1 MDAVQF
7 GRWVSERRRALGWN
21 SQRALVDAVRAA
33 NTTNGTH
40 NAPEASDAS
49 DTRNAAII
57 SEDFLARLEAGHL
70 AHPFRGTV
78 RQRVLNLAELLCK
91 NPQDVR
97 SYLRAAEISELSA
110 EEAGQI
116 QHLKDTLTLPSTP
129 PLLFL
134 PPRPS
139 RFVGRGAEL
148 QELSQ
153 LLSSAKAD
161 VYAITGMP
169 GIGKST
175 LAYEVVHQLAVNER
189 ERKRLFPDGIAM
201 FTCTGRRGIEGL
213 ISLLHEITDLFQSVA
228 HPGNWKLA
236 AQAHTR
242 NAGGTSRETGSH
254 RMVSQRTMRLYERNE
269 LQVYTYN
276 SELVQAIHRVRAVL
290 RRRRVLVLLD
300 DLDAEFPLR
309 EALNVLV
316 AHTVSGAISPG
327 NENLSERR
335 VVLFTSRCIP
345 PPALVTHH
353 MHLTPLEPGA
363 AYDLLAQLVGQ
374 SLVEEERSLV
384 EQICT
389 AVGYLPR
396 AIEVAADAIRT
407 RRIPL
412 PLLAERVSHY
422 PLDTLLDGD
431 GEIHTILSQ
440 SLEGLARTAQER
452 YALLSILGMPSFELE
467 HAAALH
473 MPSFNTLETSVWDN
487 NDAQE
492 SDHPDQSGHMMHTA
506 QQESDRNQGISPFY
520 LFQPQVIADNDA
532 PQEEILET
540 VAISPTQRAHA
551 AADLGLFV
559 QRSLLEFTSEHEQ
572 GNGLRLALPPEYDNA
587 ETVAQTGRENGESS
601 RYSMH
606 PLLRATALE
615 QLRFLD
621 PTKVDGAQHNMQH
634 YALDLLER
642 HKSDVHRLEREREF
656 LLAALR
662 RAWYLEQYD
671 VVIRFVEGLSCL
683 IGRLDT
689 GNDGIRILLW
699 GIHASSQRR
708 DRYHQADFLSHLGA
722 LFCYRGELA
731 FARRALEE
739 SLEIA
744 DELGNYAHL
753 PQPLCNLAHIA
764 HLLDDYEAAQRF
776 ADEYLQRMQ
785 QFGDPG
791 RLPRAF
797 YIHGFYARLQGE
809 KETASE
815 DLHSSLRLFSS
826 QQIQKSYDSFYYE
839 HVFEL
844 DARAELARVQGDILH
859 SQKYVESAIAIVKD
873 ICDPYGIVDR
883 LYDQAFFA
891 YQHNALREARVLAQ
905 QAVDVATR
913 INSPYIHMR
922 SMRLLQW
929 ITETV

>member
-7 GRWVSERRRALGWN
+7 GRWISERRRALGWN
-21 SQRALVDAVRAA
+21 SQRALVEAVYAA
-33 NTTNGTH
+33 HALDTMQNGAYVSS
-40 NAPEASDAS
+40 N
-49 DTRNAAII
+49 NI

-78 RQRVLNLAELLCK
+78 RQRVLALAELLCK
-91 NPQDVR
+91 SPQDVR
-97 SYLRAAEISELSA
+97 AYLRAAEISELSA
-110 EEAGQI
+110 GESEQI
-116 QHLKDTLTLPSTP
+116 QHVKDALTPSQTP

-134 PPRPS
+134 PPRPV
-139 RFVGRGAEL
+139 RFVGRDTEL

-153 LLSSAKAD
+153 VLSSAKAD
-161 VYAITGMP
+161 VYAISGMP

-175 LAYEVVHQLAVNER
+175 LAYEVVHQLAANER
-189 ERKRLFPDGIAM
+189 ERKRLFPNGIAM

-213 ISLLHEITDLFQSVA
+213 ISLLHEITVLFQSA
-228 HPGNWKLA
+228 PSSSASGKMSGRAIKN
-236 AQAHTR
+236 
-242 NAGGTSRETGSH
+242 TGPL
-254 RMVSQRTMRLYERNE
+254 RTNQQRVMQRYERNE

-276 SELVQAIHRVRAVL
+276 SELAQAVNSVRAAL
-290 RRRRVLVLLD
+290 FQQRVLLLLD

-309 EALNVLV
+309 EALNALV
-316 AHTVSGAISPG
+316 AHTVSGGVSSG
-327 NENLSERR
+327 SENLNERR
-335 VVLFTSRCIP
+335 VVLLTSRCLP
-345 PPALVTHH
+345 PPALVAHH
-353 MHLTPLEPGA
+353 LHLAPLEPQA

-374 SLVEEERSLV
+374 SVVEEERSSV
-384 EQICT
+384 EQICA

-396 AIEVAADAIRT
+396 AIEVAANAIRT

-412 PLLAERVSHY
+412 SLLAERVARY

-440 SLEGLARTAQER
+440 SLEGLARTTQER

-473 MPSFNTLETSVWDN
+473 MPAFNALETTDWD
-487 NDAQE
+487 DTDQE
-492 SDHPDQSGHMMHTA
+492 SDLTDQINNTEHVEHTA
-506 QQESDRNQGISPFY
+506 QQEADRKRGMPLSY

-532 PQEEILET
+532 SQEEMLES
-540 VAISPTQRAHA
+540 VVISSEQLAYA

-559 QRSLLEFTSEHEQ
+559 QSSLLEYTHEHAEHS
-572 GNGLRLALPPEYDNA
+572 NGLRLALPSEYGSPEA
-587 ETVAQTGRENGESS
+587 VVKVNGEQSTH
-601 RYSMH
+601 YSMH

-615 QLRFLD
+615 RLRYLD
-621 PTKVDGAQHNMQH
+621 PTKVDVAQHNMQQ

-642 HKSDVHRLEREREF
+642 YGSDIHRLEREREF
-656 LLAALR
+656 LLASLK

-683 IGRLDT
+683 VGRLDT

-753 PQPLCNLAHIA
+753 PQPLCNIAHIA

-776 ADEYLQRMQ
+776 ADDYLQRMQ

-791 RLPRAF
+791 RLPMAF
-797 YIHGFYARLQGE
+797 YVHGFYARLQGE
-809 KETASE
+809 KERAFE

-826 QQIQKSYDSFYYE
+826 QNVQKSYDTSYYE
-839 HVFEL
+839 HIFEL
-844 DARAELARVQGDILH
+844 DVQAELARVQGDMLR
-859 SQKYVESAIAIVKD
+859 SQEYVESAITIVKD

-891 YQHNALREARVLAQ
+891 YQQNAFPEATTLAQ
-905 QAVDVATR
+905 RAIDVATR
-913 INSPYIHMR
+913 INSPHIHMR
-922 SMRLLQW
+922 SVRLLQW
-929 ITETV
+929 ISETVQL

>member
-33 NTTNGTH
+33 NTTN
-40 NAPEASDAS
+40 
-49 DTRNAAII
+49 DTRNTAII

-78 RQRVLNLAELLCK
+78 RQRVLTLAELLCK

-110 EEAGQI
+110 EETGQI
-116 QHLKDTLTLPSTP
+116 QHLKDALTLPSTP

-139 RFVGRGAEL
+139 RFVGRSAEL

-153 LLSSAKAD
+153 ILSSAQAD

-189 ERKRLFPDGIAM
+189 ERKRLFPDGIVM

-213 ISLLHEITDLFQSVA
+213 ISLLHEITDLFQSVT
-228 HPGNWKLA
+228 HPGNRKLA

-242 NAGGTSRETGSH
+242 SAGSAGGTSRETGLH
-254 RMVSQRTMRLYERNE
+254 GMMPQRAMQLYERNE
-269 LQVYTYN
+269 LKVYTYN

-290 RRRRVLVLLD
+290 RRRRALVLLD

-316 AHTVSGAISPG
+316 ANTVSGAISSG
-327 NENLSERR
+327 NENLDERR

-353 MHLTPLEPGA
+353 IHLAPLEPEA
-363 AYDLLAQLVGQ
+363 AYDLLTRLVGQ
-374 SLVEEERSLV
+374 SLVEEERSLI
-384 EQICT
+384 EQICA
-389 AVGYLPR
+389 AVGFLPR

-452 YALLSILGMPSFELE
+452 YALLSMLGMPSFELE

-473 MPSFNTLETSVWDN
+473 MSSFNTLETSAWDN
-487 NDAQE
+487 NDGQE
-492 SDHPDQSGHMMHTA
+492 SDHADQAVHMVHTA
-506 QQESDRNQGISPFY
+506 QQESDRKQGVLPLSP
-520 LFQPQVIADNDA
+520 FQPQVIADNDA
-532 PQEEILET
+532 PQEEMLET
-540 VAISPTQRAHA
+540 VVISSTQLAHA

-572 GNGLRLALPPEYDNA
+572 GNGLRLALPPEYGNA
-587 ETVAQTGRENGESS
+587 ETVMQTGRGNGEST

-621 PTKVDGAQHNMQH
+621 STKVDGAQHNMQQ

-656 LLAALR
+656 LLAALK

-708 DRYHQADFLSHLGA
+708 DRYHQADFLSHLGS

-753 PQPLCNLAHIA
+753 PLSLCNLAHIA

-776 ADEYLQRMQ
+776 ADDYLQRMQ

-791 RLPRAF
+791 RLPMAF

-826 QQIQKSYDSFYYE
+826 QHTQNSYDSSYYD

-844 DARAELARVQGDILH
+844 DVRAELARVQGDILH

-873 ICDPYGIVDR
+873 ICDPYSIVDR

-891 YQHNALREARVLAQ
+891 YQHNALREARSLAQ
-905 QAVDVATR
+905 RAVDVATR

-922 SMRLLQW
+922 SVRLLQW

>member
-1 MDAVQF
+1 M
-7 GRWVSERRRALGWN
+7 N
-21 SQRALVDAVRAA
+21 AVRAA
-33 NTTNGTH
+33 
-40 NAPEASDAS
+40 
-49 DTRNAAII
+49 
-57 SEDFLARLEAGHL
+57 LL
-70 AHPFRGTV
+70 
-78 RQRVLNLAELLCK
+78 RQRVL
-91 NPQDVR
+91 
-97 SYLRAAEISELSA
+97 
-110 EEAGQI
+110 
-116 QHLKDTLTLPSTP
+116 
-129 PLLFL
+129 
-134 PPRPS
+134 
-139 RFVGRGAEL
+139 
-148 QELSQ
+148 
-153 LLSSAKAD
+153 
-161 VYAITGMP
+161 
-169 GIGKST
+169 
-175 LAYEVVHQLAVNER
+175 
-189 ERKRLFPDGIAM
+189 
-201 FTCTGRRGIEGL
+201 
-213 ISLLHEITDLFQSVA
+213 
-228 HPGNWKLA
+228 
-236 AQAHTR
+236 
-242 NAGGTSRETGSH
+242 
-254 RMVSQRTMRLYERNE
+254 
-269 LQVYTYN
+269 
-276 SELVQAIHRVRAVL
+276 LV
-290 RRRRVLVLLD
+290 LD

-309 EALNVLV
+309 EALNALV
-316 AHTVSGAISPG
+316 AHTTHTVSGAIPNG
-327 NENLSERR
+327 NESSNERR
-335 VVLFTSRCIP
+335 VVLLTSRCIP
-345 PPALVTHH
+345 PPALVTN
-353 MHLTPLEPGA
+353 HLHLASLEPEA
-363 AYDLLAQLVGQ
+363 ACDLLVQLVGQ
-374 SLVEEERSLV
+374 RLVEGERASV
-384 EQICT
+384 EQICA

-473 MPSFNTLETSVWDN
+473 MPAFNALEIQAWD
-487 NDAQE
+487 DAGQE
-492 SDHPDQSGHMMHTA
+492 VGQVEQTEETEPQEIGKKTA
-506 QQESDRNQGISPFY
+506 APPLY

-540 VAISPTQRAHA
+540 VVISPTQLAHT

-559 QRSLLEFTSEHEQ
+559 QRSLLEFTPEYSTDI
-572 GNGLRLALPPEYDNA
+572 RLALPPEYGNSQA
-587 ETVAQTGRENGESS
+587 EVRGSGKSR

-615 QLRFLD
+615 RLRFLD
-621 PTKVDGAQHNMQH
+621 PAKVDGAQHNMQQ

-642 HKSDVHRLEREREF
+642 HRSDVHHLEREREF
-656 LLAALR
+656 FLAALK

-708 DRYHQADFLSHLGA
+708 DRYHQADFLSHLGT

-776 ADEYLQRMQ
+776 ADDYLQRMQ

-791 RLPRAF
+791 RLPMAL

-809 KETASE
+809 KEIASE
-815 DLHSSLRLFSS
+815 DLHSSLRLFSPQS
-826 QQIQKSYDSFYYE
+826 VQNSYDSSYYE
-839 HVFEL
+839 HIFEL
-844 DARAELARVQGDILH
+844 DVRAELARVQDDILR
-859 SQKYVESAIAIVKD
+859 SQAYVESAIAIVKD
-873 ICDPYGIVDR
+873 VCDPYGIVDR

-891 YQHNALREARVLAQ
+891 YQQNAFHDARTLAQ
-905 QAVDVATR
+905 RAVDVATR
-913 INSPYIHMR
+913 INSPYIRMR

-929 ITETV
+929 ITETM

>member
-21 SQRALVDAVRAA
+21 SQRALVEAVYAIHAA
-33 NTTNGTH
+33 NNTH
-40 NAPEASDAS
+40 NEAYVSS
-49 DTRNAAII
+49 SNI

-78 RQRVLNLAELLCK
+78 RQRVLALAELLCK

-97 SYLRAAEISELSA
+97 AYLRAAEISELSA
-110 EEAGQI
+110 EESEQV
-116 QHLKDTLTLPSTP
+116 QHVKDALTPSQTP

-134 PPRPS
+134 PPRPP
-139 RFVGRGAEL
+139 RFVGRDREL

-153 LLSSAKAD
+153 VLFSANAD

-175 LAYEVVHQLAVNER
+175 LAYEVVHQLAANER
-189 ERKRLFPDGIAM
+189 ERKRLFPNGIAM
-201 FTCTGRRGIEGL
+201 LTCTGRRGIEGL
-213 ISLLHEITDLFQSVA
+213 ISLLHEITALFQSA
-228 HPGNWKLA
+228 
-236 AQAHTR
+236 
-242 NAGGTSRETGSH
+242 TSRSGNGKVTGQG
-254 RMVSQRTMRLYERNE
+254 RADRATGPLVSAQQRTIQRYERNE

-276 SELVQAIHRVRAVL
+276 SELAQAVNSVRAAL
-290 RRRRVLVLLD
+290 FQQRVLLLLD

-309 EALNVLV
+309 EALNALV
-316 AHTVSGAISPG
+316 AHTVSGGVSAG
-327 NENLSERR
+327 NENLNERR
-335 VVLFTSRCIP
+335 VVLLTSRCLP
-345 PPALVTHH
+345 PPALVAHH
-353 MHLTPLEPGA
+353 LHLAPLEPQA

-374 SLVEEERSLV
+374 SVVEEERAAV
-384 EQICT
+384 EQIC
-389 AVGYLPR
+389 AAIGYLPR
-396 AIEVAADAIRT
+396 AIEVAANAIRT

-412 PLLAERVSHY
+412 SLLAERVARY

-440 SLEGLARTAQER
+440 TLEGLARTTQER

-473 MPSFNTLETSVWDN
+473 IPAFNALETTDWD
-487 NDAQE
+487 DAEQE
-492 SDHPDQSGHMMHTA
+492 ADQIDQTEQTSDTDQIESGA
-506 QQESDRNQGISPFY
+506 QQEADKRRSMPLAY
-520 LFQPQVIADNDA
+520 LFQPQVIADNDD
-532 PQEEILET
+532 PQEEVLES
-540 VAISPTQRAHA
+540 VVISSEQLAYA
-551 AADLGLFV
+551 ATDLGLFV
-559 QRSLLEFTSEHEQ
+559 QRSLLEYTHEHSEQAEHS
-572 GNGLRLALPPEYDNA
+572 NGLRLTLPLEYGGHEAVVRVDR
-587 ETVAQTGRENGESS
+587 EQSTG
-601 RYSMH
+601 YSMH

-615 QLRFLD
+615 RLRYLD
-621 PTKVDGAQHNMQH
+621 PTKVDMAQHNMQQ

-642 HKSDVHRLEREREF
+642 YKSDVHRLEREREF
-656 LLAALR
+656 LLASLK
-662 RAWYLEQYD
+662 RAWYLGQYD
-671 VVIRFVEGLSCL
+671 VVIRFVEGMSCL
-683 IGRLDT
+683 VGRLDT

-699 GIHASSQRR
+699 GIHASSQQR

-776 ADEYLQRMQ
+776 ADDYLQRMQ

-791 RLPRAF
+791 RLPNAF
-797 YIHGFYARLQGE
+797 YVHGFYARLQGE
-809 KETASE
+809 KERASE

-826 QQIQKSYDSFYYE
+826 QSVQNSYDTSYYE
-839 HVFEL
+839 HIFEL
-844 DARAELARVQGDILH
+844 DVRAELARVQGDMLR
-859 SQKYVESAIAIVKD
+859 SQEYVESAITIVKD

-891 YQHNALREARVLAQ
+891 YQHNAFSEAATFAQ
-905 QAVDVATR
+905 RAIDVATR
-913 INSPYIHMR
+913 INSPHIRMR
-922 SMRLLQW
+922 SIRLLQW
-929 ITETV
+929 ISETM

>member
-7 GRWVSERRRALGWN
+7 GRWVSERRRTLGWN
-21 SQRALVDAVRAA
+21 SQRALVDAVHALQ
-33 NTTNGTH
+33 NVH
-40 NAPEASDAS
+40 NEAHVSS
-49 DTRNAAII
+49 SNI

-78 RQRVLNLAELLCK
+78 RQRVLALAELLCK
-91 NPQDVR
+91 NPQEVR
-97 SYLRAAEISELSA
+97 AYVRAAEISELSA
-110 EEAGQI
+110 EESEQV
-116 QHLKDTLTLPSTP
+116 QSLKDALTP
-129 PLLFL
+129 PQTPPILFL
-134 PPRPS
+134 PPRPQ

-175 LAYEVVHQLAVNER
+175 LAYEVVHQLAANER
-189 ERKRLFPDGIAM
+189 ERKRLFPNGIVM

-213 ISLLHEITDLFQSVA
+213 ISLLHEITALFQSA
-228 HPGNWKLA
+228 PSRSGNVK
-236 AQAHTR
+236 T
-242 NAGGTSRETGSH
+242 AGQVRAVRATGPL
-254 RMVSQRTMRLYERNE
+254 RTMPHGAMQRYERNE

-276 SELVQAIHRVRAVL
+276 SELAQAVNSVRTAL
-290 RRRRVLVLLD
+290 FQQRVLLLLD
-300 DLDAEFPLR
+300 DVDAEFPLR
-309 EALNVLV
+309 EALNALV
-316 AHTVSGAISPG
+316 AHSVIGSVSHS
-327 NENLSERR
+327 NENFNERR
-335 VVLFTSRCIP
+335 VVLLTSRCIP

-353 MHLTPLEPGA
+353 LHLAPLKPA
-363 AYDLLAQLVGQ
+363 AANDLLAQLVGQ
-374 SLVEEERSLV
+374 SVVEEERTSV
-384 EQICT
+384 EQICA

-412 PLLAERVSHY
+412 PLLAERVARY
-422 PLDTLLDGD
+422 PLDLLLDGD

-440 SLEGLARTAQER
+440 SLEGLARTTQER

-473 MPSFNTLETSVWDN
+473 MSEFNALETTAWD
-487 NDAQE
+487 DADQE
-492 SDHPDQSGHMMHTA
+492 SDQSDQNDQA
-506 QQESDRNQGISPFY
+506 NYIEQQEADKKRGMPLSHLSYF
-520 LFQPQVIADNDA
+520 FQPQVIADNAA
-532 PQEEILET
+532 PQEEVLES
-540 VAISPTQRAHA
+540 VVISSEQLAYT

-559 QRSLLEFTSEHEQ
+559 QRSLLEFTHEQ
-572 GNGLRLALPPEYDNA
+572 VEHTIGLRLAVPVEYGSNQA
-587 ETVAQTGRENGESS
+587 VVGMNGERSTH
-601 RYSMH
+601 YSIH

-615 QLRFLD
+615 RLRYLD
-621 PTKVDGAQHNMQH
+621 PTKVDNAQHNMQQ

-642 HKSDVHRLEREREF
+642 YGSDIHRLEREREF
-656 LLAALR
+656 LLASLK

-671 VVIRFVEGLSCL
+671 VVIRIVAGLSCL

-699 GIHASSQRR
+699 GIHASSQRS
-708 DRYHQADFLSHLGA
+708 DRYHQADFLSHLGT

-753 PQPLCNLAHIA
+753 AQPLCNLAHIA

-776 ADEYLQRMQ
+776 ADDYLQRMQ

-791 RLPRAF
+791 RLPNAF
-797 YIHGFYARLQGE
+797 YVHGFYARLQGE
-809 KETASE
+809 KDIASE
-815 DLHSSLRLFSS
+815 DLHSSLRLFSAQNVQNPHDTS
-826 QQIQKSYDSFYYE
+826 YYE
-839 HVFEL
+839 HIFEL
-844 DARAELARVQGDILH
+844 DVRAELARVQDDIFR
-859 SQKYVESAIAIVKD
+859 SQEYVESAIAIVKD

-891 YQHNALREARVLAQ
+891 YQLNALHEAAALAQ
-905 QAVDVATR
+905 RAIDVATR
-913 INSPYIHMR
+913 INSPHIRMR

-929 ITETV
+929 ITETM

>member
-7 GRWVSERRRALGWN
+7 GRWISERRRALGWN
-21 SQRALVDAVRAA
+21 SQRVLVDAVHALHSEQ
-33 NTTNGTH
+33 NGTDVS
-40 NAPEASDAS
+40 NS
-49 DTRNAAII
+49 NI

-78 RQRVLNLAELLCK
+78 RQRVLALAELLCK
-91 NPQDVR
+91 NPQDVKT
-97 SYLRAAEISELSA
+97 YLRAAEISELSA
-110 EEAGQI
+110 EESEQI
-116 QHLKDTLTLPSTP
+116 QQLKDELTPPLMP

-134 PPRPS
+134 PPRPP
-139 RFVGRGAEL
+139 RFVGRGKEL

-153 LLSSAKAD
+153 VLFSTNAD
-161 VYAITGMP
+161 VYAISGMP

-175 LAYEVVHQLAVNER
+175 LVYEVVHQLAANER
-189 ERKRLFPDGIAM
+189 ERKRLFPNGIAM
-201 FTCTGRRGIEGL
+201 FSCTGRRGIEGL
-213 ISLLHEITDLFQSVA
+213 ISLLHEIAVLFQTPPA
-228 HPGNWKLA
+228 HSANGKISGR
-236 AQAHTR
+236 TIKD
-242 NAGGTSRETGSH
+242 TGPM
-254 RMVSQRTMRLYERNE
+254 RPKPQRTMQRYERNE
-269 LQVYTYN
+269 LRVYTYN
-276 SELVQAIHRVRAVL
+276 SELAQAVNSVRAAL
-290 RRRRVLVLLD
+290 FQQRVLLLLD
-300 DLDAEFPLR
+300 DVDAEFPLR
-309 EALNVLV
+309 EALNALV
-316 AHTVSGAISPG
+316 AHTGSGTVSHSSEHL
-327 NENLSERR
+327 NERR
-335 VVLFTSRCIP
+335 VVLLTSRCIP

-353 MHLTPLEPGA
+353 LHLAPLEPDA
-363 AYDLLAQLVGQ
+363 AFDLLAQLVGQ
-374 SLVEEERSLV
+374 SVVEAERTAV
-384 EQICT
+384 EQICA

-412 PLLAERVSHY
+412 SLLAERVARY

-440 SLEGLARTAQER
+440 SLEGLARTTQER

-473 MPSFNTLETSVWDN
+473 MPTFNAVEMTVWDKT
-487 NDAQE
+487 DQD
-492 SDHPDQSGHMMHTA
+492 SDEVDTTRQSEQPDQNNHVEYRA
-506 QQESDRNQGISPFY
+506 PQEADRQHSMPLSY
-520 LFQPQVIADNDA
+520 LFQPQVIADTDA
-532 PQEEILET
+532 SQEEMRES
-540 VAISPTQRAHA
+540 VVISSEQLAYA

-559 QRSLLEFTSEHEQ
+559 QRSLLEFTSEQVELAT
-572 GNGLRLALPPEYDNA
+572 GLRLASPSQYDSN
-587 ETVAQTGRENGESS
+587 ETVARLNGERSTH
-601 RYSMH
+601 YSMH

-615 QLRFLD
+615 RLRYLD
-621 PTKVDGAQHNMQH
+621 PTKVDGAQNNMQQ

-642 HKSDVHRLEREREF
+642 HGSDVRRLEHEREF
-656 LLAALR
+656 LLASLK

-671 VVIRFVEGLSCL
+671 VVIRLVEGLSSL

-699 GIHASSQRR
+699 GIHASSQRH
-708 DRYHQADFLSHLGA
+708 DRYHQADFLSHLGT

-776 ADEYLQRMQ
+776 ADDYLQRMQ

-791 RLPRAF
+791 RLPNAF

-809 KETASE
+809 KDVASE
-815 DLHSSLRLFSS
+815 DLHSSLRLFSA
-826 QQIQKSYDSFYYE
+826 QNVQNSYDTWYYE
-839 HVFEL
+839 HIFEL
-844 DARAELARVQGDILH
+844 DVRAELARVQDDVPR
-859 SQKYVESAIAIVKD
+859 SQEYVESAIAIVKD

-883 LYDQAFFA
+883 LYDQAFFT
-891 YQHNALREARVLAQ
+891 YQQNALHEAATLAQ
-905 QAVDVATR
+905 RAVDVATR
-913 INSPYIHMR
+913 INSPHIRMR

-929 ITETV
+929 ITETE

>member
-7 GRWVSERRRALGWN
+7 GRWVSERRRALGWS
-21 SQRALVDAVRAA
+21 SQRALVDAVHAM
-33 NTTNGTH
+33 H
-40 NAPEASDAS
+40 NVHNESYVS
-49 DTRNAAII
+49 SSNI

-78 RQRVLNLAELLCK
+78 RQRVLALAELLCK

-97 SYLRAAEISELSA
+97 AYVRAAEISEMSA
-110 EEAGQI
+110 EESEQV
-116 QHLKDTLTLPSTP
+116 QHLKDALTP
-129 PLLFL
+129 PRTTPILFL
-134 PPRPS
+134 PPRPP
-139 RFVGRGAEL
+139 RFVGRGTEL

-153 LLSSAKAD
+153 VLSSDRAD

-175 LAYEVVHQLAVNER
+175 LAYEVVHQLAANER
-189 ERKRLFPDGIAM
+189 ERKRLFPNGIAM

-213 ISLLHEITDLFQSVA
+213 ISLLHEITALFQSAPSRSDNGKIAGQARAGKATGPLVS
-228 HPGNWKLA
+228 
-236 AQAHTR
+236 AQ
-242 NAGGTSRETGSH
+242 
-254 RMVSQRTMRLYERNE
+254 QRTIQRYQRNE

-276 SELVQAIHRVRAVL
+276 SELAQAVNSVRAAL
-290 RRRRVLVLLD
+290 FQQRVLLLLD
-300 DLDAEFPLR
+300 DVDAEFPLR
-309 EALNVLV
+309 EALNALV
-316 AHTVSGAISPG
+316 AHTVSGTVSYS
-327 NENLSERR
+327 NENLNERR
-335 VVLFTSRCIP
+335 VVLLTSRCIP

-353 MHLTPLEPGA
+353 LHLAPLEPQA
-363 AYDLLAQLVGQ
+363 ANDLLAQLVGQ
-374 SLVEEERSLV
+374 SVVEEERTSV
-384 EQICT
+384 EQICA

-396 AIEVAADAIRT
+396 AIEVAANAIRT

-412 PLLAERVSHY
+412 SLLAERVARY

-440 SLEGLARTAQER
+440 SLEGLARTTQER

-473 MPSFNTLETSVWDN
+473 MPAFNALETTACADT
-487 NDAQE
+487 DQE
-492 SDHPDQSGHMMHTA
+492 SDQNDQNDQA
-506 QQESDRNQGISPFY
+506 NYIEQQEADKKRGMPLSYLSY

-532 PQEEILET
+532 PQEEVLES
-540 VAISPTQRAHA
+540 VVISSEQLAYA

-559 QRSLLEFTSEHEQ
+559 QRSLLEFTHEQ
-572 GNGLRLALPPEYDNA
+572 VEHAEHNIGLRLALPSEYGSNEA
-587 ETVAQTGRENGESS
+587 VVGVNGERST

-615 QLRFLD
+615 RLRYLD
-621 PTKVDGAQHNMQH
+621 PTKVDVAQHNMQQ

-642 HKSDVHRLEREREF
+642 YGSDVHRLEREREF
-656 LLAALR
+656 LLASLK

-753 PQPLCNLAHIA
+753 AQPLCNLAHIA

-776 ADEYLQRMQ
+776 ADDYLQRMQ

-791 RLPRAF
+791 RLPNAF

-809 KETASE
+809 KEIASE
-815 DLHSSLRLFSS
+815 DLHSSLRLFSA
-826 QQIQKSYDSFYYE
+826 QNVQNSYDTSYCE
-839 HVFEL
+839 HIFEL
-844 DARAELARVQGDILH
+844 DVRAELARVQDDMLR
-859 SQKYVESAIAIVKD
+859 SQAYVESAIAIVKD

-891 YQHNALREARVLAQ
+891 YQQNALHEAGTLAQ
-905 QAVDVATR
+905 RAIDVATR
-913 INSPYIHMR
+913 IHSPHIRMR

-929 ITETV
+929 ITETM

>member
-21 SQRALVDAVRAA
+21 SQRALVDAVHAA
-33 NTTNGTH
+33 NTTNDTH
-40 NAPEASDAS
+40 DAP
-49 DTRNAAII
+49 DTRNTAII

-78 RQRVLNLAELLCK
+78 RQRVLNLAGLLCK

-97 SYLRAAEISELSA
+97 TYLRAAEISELSA
-110 EEAGQI
+110 DEASQI
-116 QHLKDTLTLPSTP
+116 QHLKDVLTPSSTS

-139 RFVGRGAEL
+139 RFVGRSVEL
-148 QELSQ
+148 RELSQ
-153 LLSSAKAD
+153 ILSSAKAD

-175 LAYEVVHQLAVNER
+175 LAYEVVHQLAANER
-189 ERKRLFPDGIAM
+189 ERRRLFPDGIVM
-201 FTCTGRRGIEGL
+201 FTCTGRRGVEGL
-213 ISLLHEITDLFQSVA
+213 ISLLHEITDLFQSISR
-228 HPGNWKLA
+228 PGNRKLT
-236 AQAHTR
+236 AQAYTQR
-242 NAGGTSRETGSH
+242 TSSTGSTGGTSQETGLH
-254 RMVSQRTMRLYERNE
+254 GMMPQRAVQSYGRNE

-290 RRRRVLVLLD
+290 LQRRVLLLLD

-316 AHTVSGAISPG
+316 AHTVSGAISSG
-327 NENLSERR
+327 DESLNERR

-353 MHLTPLEPGA
+353 MHLAPLEPEA
-363 AYDLLAQLVGQ
+363 AYDLLARLVGQ
-374 SLVEEERSLV
+374 SLVEEERVLV
-384 EQICT
+384 EQICA

-452 YALLSILGMPSFELE
+452 YALLSMLGMPSFELE

-473 MPSFNTLETSVWDN
+473 MPAFNTLETQVGDN
-487 NDAQE
+487 NDGQA
-492 SDHPDQSGHMMHTA
+492 SDPADHAVHVVHTE
-506 QQESDRNQGISPFY
+506 QQASDRKHGASPLY

-532 PQEEILET
+532 PQEELLET
-540 VAISPTQRAHA
+540 VVISSTQLAHA

-559 QRSLLEFTSEHEQ
+559 QRSLLEFTSEHDQ
-572 GNGLRLALPPEYDNA
+572 GNALRLALPPDYDNA
-587 ETVAQTGRENGESS
+587 EPVVQTRREIGESAGNT

-621 PTKVDGAQHNMQH
+621 PTKVDVAQHNMQQ

-656 LLAALR
+656 LLAALK

-671 VVIRFVEGLSCL
+671 VVIRFVEGLSSL

-753 PQPLCNLAHIA
+753 PQPLCSLAHIA

-776 ADEYLQRMQ
+776 ADDYLQRMQ

-791 RLPRAF
+791 RLPMAL

-809 KETASE
+809 KEIASE
-815 DLHSSLRLFSS
+815 DLHSSLRMFSS
-826 QQIQKSYDSFYYE
+826 QRIQKSSDSSYYE
-839 HVFEL
+839 HIFEL
-844 DARAELARVQGDILH
+844 DVRAELARVQGNILH

-873 ICDPYGIVDR
+873 VCDPYGIVDR

-891 YQHNALREARVLAQ
+891 YQHNALHEAR
-905 QAVDVATR
+905 
-913 INSPYIHMR
+913 S
-922 SMRLLQW
+922 LLN
-929 ITETV
+929 ER

>member
-21 SQRALVDAVRAA
+21 SQRALVEAVHTEHHGAYVSSS
-33 NTTNGTH
+33 N
-40 NAPEASDAS
+40 
-49 DTRNAAII
+49 I

-78 RQRVLNLAELLCK
+78 RQRVLALAELLCK
-91 NPQDVR
+91 TPQDVR
-97 SYLRAAEISELSA
+97 TYLRAAEISELST
-110 EEAGQI
+110 EESEQM
-116 QHLKDTLTLPSTP
+116 QRVKDALTPPQMP

-134 PPRPS
+134 PPRPV
-139 RFVGRGAEL
+139 RFVGRDTEL

-153 LLSSAKAD
+153 VLSSAKAD
-161 VYAITGMP
+161 VYAISGMP

-175 LAYEVVHQLAVNER
+175 LAYEVVHQLAANER
-189 ERKRLFPDGIAM
+189 ECKRLFPNGIAM

-213 ISLLHEITDLFQSVA
+213 ISLLHEITVLFQSAPSSSGSGKISGRVIK
-228 HPGNWKLA
+228 N
-236 AQAHTR
+236 
-242 NAGGTSRETGSH
+242 TGPL
-254 RMVSQRTMRLYERNE
+254 RANQQRVMQRYERNE

-276 SELVQAIHRVRAVL
+276 SELAQAVNGVRAAL
-290 RRRRVLVLLD
+290 FQQRVLLVLD

-309 EALNVLV
+309 EALNALV
-316 AHTVSGAISPG
+316 AHPVSGGASSG
-327 NENLSERR
+327 SENLNERR
-335 VVLFTSRCIP
+335 VVLLTSRCLP
-345 PPALVTHH
+345 PPALVAHH
-353 MHLTPLEPGA
+353 LHLAPLEPQA

-374 SLVEEERSLV
+374 SVVEKERSSV
-384 EQICT
+384 EQICA

-396 AIEVAADAIRT
+396 AIEVAANAIRT
-407 RRIPL
+407 RCIPFS
-412 PLLAERVSHY
+412 LLAERVARY

-440 SLEGLARTAQER
+440 SLEGLARTTQER

-467 HAAALH
+467 HAATLH
-473 MPSFNTLETSVWDN
+473 ISDMPAFNVLGTTDWDDTEQEADQIDQTNPTSHADQT
-487 NDAQE
+487 DQIESRTQEE
-492 SDHPDQSGHMMHTA
+492 SDKRRSIPLS
-506 QQESDRNQGISPFY
+506 Y

-532 PQEEILET
+532 PQEEVLESA
-540 VAISPTQRAHA
+540 VISSEQLVYA

-559 QRSLLEFTSEHEQ
+559 QRSLLEYTHEHTEQ
-572 GNGLRLALPPEYDNA
+572 GNNLRLVLPPEYGSSEA
-587 ETVAQTGRENGESS
+587 VMPVNGEQST

-615 QLRFLD
+615 RLRYLD
-621 PTKVDGAQHNMQH
+621 PMKVDMAQHNIQQ

-642 HKSDVHRLEREREF
+642 YKSDVHRLEREREF
-656 LLAALR
+656 LLASLK
-662 RAWYLEQYD
+662 RAWYLGQYD
-671 VVIRFVEGLSCL
+671 VVIRFVEGMSYL

-699 GIHASSQRR
+699 GIHASSQQR

-753 PQPLCNLAHIA
+753 SQPLCNLAHIA

-776 ADEYLQRMQ
+776 ADDYLQRMQ
-785 QFGDPG
+785 QFGDPS
-791 RLPRAF
+791 RLPNAF

-809 KETASE
+809 KERAFE

-826 QQIQKSYDSFYYE
+826 QHVQNSYDTSYYE
-839 HVFEL
+839 HIFEL
-844 DARAELARVQGDILH
+844 DVRAELARVQDDILH
-859 SQKYVESAIAIVKD
+859 SQEYVESAIAIVKD

-891 YQHNALREARVLAQ
+891 YQQNALHEAATLAQ
-905 QAVDVATR
+905 RAIDIATR
-913 INSPYIHMR
+913 INSPHIRMR

-929 ITETV
+929 INETVQL

>member
-21 SQRALVDAVRAA
+21 SQRALVDAVQAA
-33 NTTNGTH
+33 YAVHAAHNTQNSQN
-40 NAPEASDAS
+40 NAYG
-49 DTRNAAII
+49 RNNAI

-78 RQRVLNLAELLCK
+78 RQRVLILAELFCK

-97 SYLRAAEISELSA
+97 AYLRAAEISELSA
-110 EEAGQI
+110 EETEQV
-116 QHLKDTLTLPSTP
+116 QHLKDALTP
-129 PLLFL
+129 PSIPPILFL
-134 PPRPS
+134 PPRPT
-139 RFVGRGAEL
+139 RFVGRSAEL
-148 QELSQ
+148 EELSQ
-153 LLSSAKAD
+153 MLSSAKAD

-175 LAYEVVHQLAVNER
+175 LAYELVHQLAANER
-189 ERKRLFPDGIAM
+189 ERKRLFPNGIVM

-213 ISLLHEITDLFQSVA
+213 ISLLHEITALFQSA
-228 HPGNWKLA
+228 TMRAGNGKIT
-236 AQAHTR
+236 AQVRT
-242 NAGGTSRETGSH
+242 GRETGSH
-254 RMVSQRTMRLYERNE
+254 GVMQRYEHNE

-276 SELVQAIHRVRAVL
+276 SELAQAVNGVRAAL
-290 RRRRVLVLLD
+290 RQQRVLLLLD

-309 EALNVLV
+309 EALNALV
-316 AHTVSGAISPG
+316 AHTVGGAISNG
-327 NENLSERR
+327 NENFNERR
-335 VVLFTSRCIP
+335 VVVVTSRCIP
-345 PPALVTHH
+345 PPALVGY
-353 MHLTPLEPGA
+353 HLHLAPLEPKA
-363 AYDLLAQLVGQ
+363 TYDLLAQLVGQ
-374 SLVEEERSLV
+374 GLVEEERALV
-384 EQICT
+384 EQICA

-396 AIEVAADAIRT
+396 AIEVAANAIRT

-440 SLEGLARTAQER
+440 SLEGLARTTQER

-467 HAAALH
+467 HAAALQI
-473 MPSFNTLETSVWDN
+473 PTFNALETQAWD
-487 NDAQE
+487 DDEQE
-492 SDHPDQSGHMMHTA
+492 ADLVDDTDPTEHTEPTEQA
-506 QQESDRNQGISPFY
+506 EQQGVDKKNGVPPLY
-520 LFQPQVIADNDA
+520 LFQPQVLADNDA
-532 PQEEILET
+532 PQEEVLET
-540 VAISPTQRAHA
+540 VVISSTQLARA

-559 QRSLLEFTSEHEQ
+559 QRSLLEFTPEH
-572 GNGLRLALPPEYDNA
+572 GNAFRLALPPEYGNSEA
-587 ETVAQTGRENGESS
+587 MVGASGGNTH
-601 RYSMH
+601 YSMH

-621 PTKVDGAQHNMQH
+621 PTKVDEAQRNMQQ
-634 YALDLLER
+634 YALDLLE
-642 HKSDVHRLEREREF
+642 HYKSDVHRLEREREF
-656 LLAALR
+656 LLAALK

-776 ADEYLQRMQ
+776 ADDYLQRMQ

-791 RLPRAF
+791 RLPMAF
-797 YIHGFYARLQGE
+797 YTHGFYARLQGE
-809 KETASE
+809 KEIASE

-826 QQIQKSYDSFYYE
+826 QHIQKSYDSFYYE

-873 ICDPYGIVDR
+873 IYDPYGIVDR

-891 YQHNALREARVLAQ
+891 YQHNAFHEARTLAQ
-905 QAVDVATR
+905 RAVDVATR
-913 INSPYIHMR
+913 INSPYIRMR

-929 ITETV
+929 ITETM

>member
-21 SQRALVDAVRAA
+21 SQRALVDAVHAA
-33 NTTNGTH
+33 NATDVTH
-40 NAPEASDAS
+40 NAP
-49 DTRNAAII
+49 DTRTTTII

-78 RQRVLNLAELLCK
+78 RQRVLALAEFLCK

-110 EEAGQI
+110 EETQQI
-116 QHLKDTLTLPSTP
+116 QSLKDALTPPSTP
-129 PLLFL
+129 LLLFL

-139 RFVGRGAEL
+139 RFVGRSAEL
-148 QELSQ
+148 RELSQ
-153 LLSSAKAD
+153 ILSSAKAD

-175 LAYEVVHQLAVNER
+175 LAYEVVHQLAANER
-189 ERKRLFPDGIAM
+189 ERKRLFPDGIVM
-201 FTCTGRRGIEGL
+201 FTCTGRRGVEGL
-213 ISLLHEITDLFQSVA
+213 ISLLHEISDLFQSVA
-228 HPGNWKLA
+228 RPGNRKLA
-236 AQAHTR
+236 AQVHTR
-242 NAGGTSRETGSH
+242 SAGSISRETGL
-254 RMVSQRTMRLYERNE
+254 RGMMPQRAVRFYERNE

-290 RRRRVLVLLD
+290 LQRRVLLLLD

-316 AHTVSGAISPG
+316 AHTVSGAISSG
-327 NENLSERR
+327 NENLNERR
-335 VVLFTSRCIP
+335 VVIFTSRCIP

-353 MHLTPLEPGA
+353 MHLAPLEPEA

-374 SLVEEERSLV
+374 SLVEEERVLV
-384 EQICT
+384 EQICA

-452 YALLSILGMPSFELE
+452 YALLSMLGMPSFELE

-473 MPSFNTLETSVWDN
+473 MPSFDTLEAQARDN
-487 NDAQE
+487 NDGQK
-492 SDHPDQSGHMMHTA
+492 SDHPDHAVHVIHTA
-506 QQESDRNQGISPFY
+506 QQESDRKQGVSPLY
-520 LFQPQVIADNDA
+520 LFQPQVIADNDV

-540 VAISPTQRAHA
+540 VVISSTQLAHA

-572 GNGLRLALPPEYDNA
+572 DNALQLTLPSEYDNS
-587 ETVAQTGRENGESS
+587 ETVQQTRREIGEST

-615 QLRFLD
+615 QLRFLE
-621 PTKVDGAQHNMQH
+621 PTKVDGAQHNIQQ

-642 HKSDVHRLEREREF
+642 YKSDVHRLEREREF
-656 LLAALR
+656 LLAALK

-671 VVIRFVEGLSCL
+671 VVIRFVEGLSSL

-708 DRYHQADFLSHLGA
+708 DRYHQADFLSHLGV

-753 PQPLCNLAHIA
+753 PQPLGNLAHIA

-776 ADEYLQRMQ
+776 ADDYLQRMQ

-791 RLPRAF
+791 RLSKAF

-809 KETASE
+809 KEIASE

-826 QQIQKSYDSFYYE
+826 QHVQKSYDSSYYE

-844 DARAELARVQGDILH
+844 DVRAELARVQGDILH

-891 YQHNALREARVLAQ
+891 YQHNALHEARDLAQ
-905 QAVDVATR
+905 RAVDVATR
-913 INSPYIHMR
+913 INSPYIRMR